1 MAKLN
6 TKKRVNVKT
15 KNPILGSGILANSI
29 SRSQIGK
36 LDCSGIITIFW
47 AWAFPCI
54 RHWQALATIFNLKKG
69 KTPITVS
76 IGKRNSIKL
85 SSLLM
90 MDIEV
95 KDNLS
100 TITVPI
106 MLNYKFCELGLYNLV
121 ISFKDYPD
129 KLKIP
134 FEVREK
140 KWPIITNDEK
150 RFIKEQKGFFPKF
163 QANVHCEKCKH
174 VYVFE
179 ESIGAIKSGK
189 GGVFSFPENGV
200 FECVECGT
208 TLQLKDL
215 QGQLRSALKD
225 TILKQMG
232 RK

>member
-1 MAKLN
+1 MAKSN
-6 TKKRVNVKT
+6 TKKKAAE
-15 KNPILGSGILANSI
+15 KHINPILGSGILANS
-29 SRSQIGK
+29 SSLSQIGK
-36 LDCSGIITIFW
+36 LDCLGIITIFW

-54 RHWQALATIFNLKKG
+54 RHWQALITIFNLKKG

-95 KDNLS
+95 KDNFS

-106 MLNYKFCELGLYNLV
+106 LLNYKFSETGLYDLV
-121 ISFKDYPD
+121 ISFKNYPG

-140 KWPIITNDEK
+140 KWPVITEAEK
-150 RFIKEQKGFFPKF
+150 CFIKEQKIFFPKF
-163 QANVHCEKCKH
+163 QVNVHCNKCNH

-179 ESIGAIKSGK
+179 ESIEEIKNGKSG
-189 GGVFSFPENGV
+189 VYRFPENGN
-200 FECVECGT
+200 FECIECGDI
-208 TLQLKDL
+208 LHLKDI

-225 TILKQMG
+225 VILKQMG